1 MTRHA
6 SFRILALSAT
16 ALLSSAPYGT
26 AQTSAPQTSA
36 PQTSAPQT
44 SAPAASTQN
53 ASFEA
58 ALKQFCPAK
67 NLEFLKPDTL
77 AKATDDFVAALPAEK
92 RSQVVQLAHP
102 GVAACAGSADESCR
116 TAAVL
121 GSVRYLDL
129 SVPLAQSVCNLK
141 VACRDWFDCST
152 EQAAVAAAPAPTA
165 PPAVAPAPEPRP
177 SDLAQNP
184 QTIEPDDEA
193 APTPP
198 PRPAPARPRTAQ
210 APQDFETAATP
221 RPSAPEGGGTA
232 RDAVAG
238 FYGALGRGDGIDAA
252 HFLIPEKRGRGP
264 FSAQAMSRFYGG
276 MRRPLR
282 LEGVWQVGPST
293 VRARYNFVARDGSRC
308 DGQAVISVRE
318 TAAGSQIESIRALSG
333 C

>member
-16 ALLSSAPYGT
+16 ALLSFAPHVR

-36 PQTSAPQT
+36 PQTA
-44 SAPAASTQN
+44 APAASTQN
-53 ASFEA
+53 ASFKA
-58 ALKQFCPAK
+58 ALKQFCPTK

-129 SVPLAQSVCNLK
+129 SVPLAQSVCSLK
-141 VACRDWFDCST
+141 VACRDWFDCSA
-152 EQAAVAAAPAPTA
+152 EQAAVATAPAPPA
-165 PPAVAPAPEPRP
+165 EPPVVAPAPEPRP

-184 QTIEPDDEA
+184 QTVEPDEEGP
-193 APTPP
+193 PTPA

-210 APQDFETAATP
+210 APQDLETAATP